1 MFRLRLRLVVFGSAG
16 AGGGG
21 GFAGFAAVCL
31 VVLLAVLILATSLGR
46 VAGVS
51 SGGSFGGG

>member
-1 MFRLRLRLVVFGSAG
+1 MFRLRLRLVVFGSAR